1 MNIQRNKNIL
11 TIGPSSQYKATARNE
26 GVVENFNILPS
37 ILKGTT
43 QYTSQ
48 DFRNDL
54 DFLDRKLNQVHRDV
68 NYWDIY
74 KISAAVTD
82 PNLFQ
87 SVWNS
92 LTPNS
97 ALVINTSSITIGDQT
112 FNRGDIVL
120 KSNDGSQII
129 VRAENGGIYYP
140 SSLTVNGNEW
150 TLGYSFTQG
159 QITTGTASVDVSDG
173 LSTDAVASPYENINF
188 TGIVNQSKQSIY
200 AYDFSFDKTQ
210 LRDGIEN

>member
-11 TIGPSSQYKATARNE
+11 TIGPSTQYKATERNQ

-97 ALVINTSSITIGDQT
+97 ALVINTSSITIGYQT

-140 SSLTVNGNEW
+140 SSLTVNGNE
-150 TLGYSFTQG
+150 
-159 QITTGTASVDVSDG
+159 
-173 LSTDAVASPYENINF
+173 
-188 TGIVNQSKQSIY
+188 
-200 AYDFSFDKTQ
+200 
-210 LRDGIEN
+210 